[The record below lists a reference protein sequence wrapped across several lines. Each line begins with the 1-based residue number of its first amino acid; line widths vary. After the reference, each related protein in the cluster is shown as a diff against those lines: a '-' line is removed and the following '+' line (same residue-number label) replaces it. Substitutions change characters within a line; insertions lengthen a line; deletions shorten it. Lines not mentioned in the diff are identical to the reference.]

1 MSEITK
7 RFEDETFDD
16 YFVRLFE
23 HKDEYGL
30 DCQAIADILNDESG
44 EQYGESKW
52 RKDFRLFNRGRIY
65 ERKKMS
71 DGVAL
76 RILALSDFH
85 YPYQLPIETFS
96 DYVGTIDVLVLNGD
110 IVDMKDISRFQRT
123 YRNSPM
129 DEIIGCRTYLISLIE
144 YLRPEKVIITHGNH
158 EIRFGNYLAK
168 NLDSDLTELMPQTP
182 LELIFEDGFNHYDK
196 VNRAKVWYEPLNRIF
211 DTIEIEYVN
220 NWYVKIGKTI
230 FAHPLTYSSGM
241 LKTTEKAVNFFY
253 RTEEKFDCIS
263 LAHTHKL
270 GSFIQSGVYMFEQG
284 ACCHTE
290 TMTYNDGKLVYP
302 QQKGF
307 IYLCQDK
314 DGNLLYDKTK
324 TISL

>member
-1 MSEITK
+1 MVDLTK
-7 RFEDETFDD
+7 RFENEPYDD

-23 HKDEYGL
+23 HKDEYDL
-30 DCQAIADILNDESG
+30 DCQDIADRLNNESG
-44 EQYGESKW
+44 EQWTESKF
-52 RKDFRLFNRGRIY
+52 RKDFKVFNRGRLY
-65 ERKKMS
+65 ERKKNT
-71 DGVAL
+71 DGVAT
-76 RILALSDFH
+76 RILDLSDFH

-96 DYVGTIDVLVLNGD
+96 EYVGRVDILVLNGD

-129 DEIIGCRTYLISLIE
+129 DEIIGCRTYLIALIE
-144 YLRPEKVIITHGNH
+144 YLQPKKVVVTHGNH

-168 NLDSDLTELMPQTP
+168 NLDSDITELMPQTP

-211 DTIEIEYVN
+211 NAIEIVYTN

-230 FAHPLTYSSGM
+230 FAHPLAYSSGM

-253 RTEEKFDCIS
+253 RTVKDFDAII

-270 GSFIQSGVYMFEQG
+270 GSFIQGGVYMFEQG

-290 TMTYNDGKLVYP
+290 LMNYNDGKLVYP

-314 DGNLLYDKTK
+314 DGNLIFDKTK
-324 TISL
+324 LVTL

>member
-1 MSEITK
+1 MDITR
-7 RFEDETFDD
+7 RFENEAFDD

-23 HKDEYGL
+23 YKDEYGL
-30 DCQAIADILNDESG
+30 DCQTISDLLNDEWG

-52 RKDFRLFNRGRIY
+52 RKEFKAFNRGRIY
-65 ERKKMS
+65 ERRKMS

-76 RILALSDFH
+76 RILDLSDFH

-96 DYVGTIDVLVLNGD
+96 DYVGIVDTLVLNGD

-129 DEIIGCRTYLISLIE
+129 DEIIGCRAYLIALIE
-144 YLRPEKVIITHGNH
+144 YIQPKKVIATHGNH

-168 NLDSDLTELMPQTP
+168 NLDSDLIELMPQTP

-196 VNRAKVWYEPLNRIF
+196 VNRAKVWYEPLNRVF
-211 DTIEIEYVN
+211 DTIEITYSN

-230 FAHPLTYSSGM
+230 FAHPLAYSSGM

-253 RTEEKFDCIS
+253 RTESGFDTIV

-270 GSFIQSGVYMFEQG
+270 GSFIQGGVYMFEQG

-290 TMTYNDGKLVYP
+290 MMIYNDGQLTYP

-307 IYLCQDK
+307 LYLCQDK
-314 DGNLLYDKTK
+314 DGSLLFDKTK